1 MFSIATK
8 NVSNDSFCFDINGLG
23 LSMTRQTSEAGS
35 VNVQDWNIDVF
46 AARLK
51 EATKGKSAYSL
62 ERKTGIAESLIR
74 KYMTGKSVPGTDK
87 LILLARALGVSVTWL
102 ATGES
107 DPVGSSLDNLTQNPP
122 AAGLDLDLLE
132 RVATITFEELENR
145 DLELEPAAK
154 ARLVRVLYRH
164 FASRKE
170 RPDQDTVSNII
181 DLAAY
186 R

>member
-1 MFSIATK
+1 
-8 NVSNDSFCFDINGLG
+8 
-23 LSMTRQTSEAGS
+23 MTRQPSEAAD
-35 VNVQDWNIDVF
+35 VNVPGWNLDAF
-46 AARLK
+46 SDRL
-51 EATKGKSAYSL
+51 AQALNGRTPYSM
-62 ERKTGIAESLIR
+62 ERKTGIAQSLIR
-74 KYMTGKSVPGTDK
+74 KYLSGKSVPGTDK
-87 LILLARALGVSVTWL
+87 LVLLARVLGVSVTWL

-107 DPVGSSLDNLTQNPP
+107 DPVDPSLDNLAQNPP

-132 RVATITFEELENR
+132 RVATITFEELDNR

-164 FASRKE
+164 FSSRKE
-170 RPDQDTVSNII
+170 IPDQDTVSNII